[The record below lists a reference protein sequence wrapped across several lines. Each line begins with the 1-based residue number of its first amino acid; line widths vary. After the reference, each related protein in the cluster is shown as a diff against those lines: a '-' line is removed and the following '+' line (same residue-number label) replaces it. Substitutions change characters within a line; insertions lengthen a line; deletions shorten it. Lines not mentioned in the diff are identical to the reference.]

1 MEVLLEALVEA
12 NATLTA
18 GAPVMGVNAGLFGFS
33 ALPLR
38 LDPAAR
44 PGNRQGTST

>member
-12 NATLTA
+12 NVTMSV
-18 GAPVMGVNAGLFGFS
+18 GKPVLGVNRGLFGFT

-38 LDPAAR
+38 LDA
-44 PGNRQGTST
+44 N